1 MSKQPDTYLSDE
13 ELETLNAEIEAQE
26 EDVAPIG
33 AAQITDELIKKAA
46 ALSVGDNLSKTQVRQ
61 KLGVTGYLIN
71 KIYKHELFKST
82 IAAIVDDAVLAAK
95 NKTRQD
101 ISRMQNKAMVALEKN
116 LDKHSLEAVKVYLRA
131 IGMEHEPEANKDAGG
146 FTLVLA
152 NQKPD
157 PQTVQVVKEDE

>member
-1 MSKQPDTYLSDE
+1 
-13 ELETLNAEIEAQE
+13 
-26 EDVAPIG
+26 
-33 AAQITDELIKKAA
+33 
-46 ALSVGDNLSKTQVRQ
+46 
-61 KLGVTGYLIN
+61 
-71 KIYKHELFKST
+71 
-82 IAAIVDDAVLAAK
+82 
-95 NKTRQD
+95 
-101 ISRMQNKAMVALEKN
+101 MQNKAMVALEKN